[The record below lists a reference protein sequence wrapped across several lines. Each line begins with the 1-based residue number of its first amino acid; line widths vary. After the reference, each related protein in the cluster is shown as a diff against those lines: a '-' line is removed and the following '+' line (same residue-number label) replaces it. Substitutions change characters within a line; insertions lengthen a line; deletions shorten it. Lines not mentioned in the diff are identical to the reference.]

1 MSNPLAAAIEALELA
16 AQKFEILAA
25 AGVELTDG
33 VCPKYSYQEARDAA
47 RSARPALAEAEGSVN
62 LPVRWVEQGGSLQS
76 TQLFLGDCYVGCFF
90 DNDGGGVFVEYEPD
104 EVIWAK
110 HVADPDTAKAALLA
124 AVRGDAT

>member
-47 RSARPALAEAEGSVN
+47 RSARTALAEAEGSVN

>member
-47 RSARPALAEAEGSVN
+47 RSARTALAEAEGSVN
-62 LPVRWVEQGGSLQS
+62 LPVRWEMDAEDDGFIVCRLGIMEVGYIERLNRKGVERWRCKIPQYGA
-76 TQLFLGDCYVGCFF
+76 TF
-90 DNDGGGVFVEYEPD
+90 
-104 EVIWAK
+104 
-110 HVADPDTAKAALLA
+110 HDTPKAAKAALLA